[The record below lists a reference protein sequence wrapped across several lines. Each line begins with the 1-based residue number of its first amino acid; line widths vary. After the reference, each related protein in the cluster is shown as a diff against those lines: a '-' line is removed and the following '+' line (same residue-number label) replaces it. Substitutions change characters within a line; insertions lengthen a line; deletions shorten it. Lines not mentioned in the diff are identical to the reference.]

1 MLARDHGGERR
12 HAAGTDVSALHREYA
27 SFVSGFVQRLGV
39 SAADAPDLVQ
49 EVFLLAH
56 EKGGYQPGAASP
68 RTWLANLA
76 LGKARNLRR
85 KQSRRAAVAP
95 DSRAVNDAPDTGA
108 VARLDEQL
116 DRRQRLQIVQ
126 RALDRLDEDSRI
138 VFMLYELEGE
148 RCAAIAAGL
157 GVALG
162 TVHSRLHAAR
172 RKFRAAFELENRTPS
187 TTERETR

>member
-1 MLARDHGGERR
+1 M
-12 HAAGTDVSALHREYA
+12 SALHREYA
-27 SFVSGFVQRLGV
+27 TFVSGFVQRLGV
-39 SAADAPDLVQ
+39 RATDVPDLVQ

-56 EKGGYQPGAASP
+56 EKGGYREGAASP

-76 LGKARNLRR
+76 VGKVRNLRR
-85 KQSRRAAVAP
+85 KQSRRSAVAP
-95 DSRAVNDAPDTGA
+95 DSRAVNDAPDLGA

-157 GVALG
+157 GIALG
-162 TVHSRLHAAR
+162 TVHSRLHGAR
-172 RKFRAAFELENRTPS
+172 RKFKAAFEQEND
-187 TTERETR
+187 ER